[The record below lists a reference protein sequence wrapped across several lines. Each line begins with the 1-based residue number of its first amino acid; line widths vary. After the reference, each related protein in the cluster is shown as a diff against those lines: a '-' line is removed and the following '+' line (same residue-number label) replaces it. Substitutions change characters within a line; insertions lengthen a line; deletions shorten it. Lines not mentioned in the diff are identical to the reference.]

1 MESEVY
7 MGYRIL
13 MYLITV
19 FFMGRWSLRC
29 TRRAS
34 RMIVLTA
41 GGIMILMNEAIS
53 AFLAPI
59 FVVLA
64 STLLCIF
71 GIVLVFGLLTGHSLG
86 SIFQHFNI
94 LRRK

>member
-1 MESEVY
+1 
-7 MGYRIL
+7 
-13 MYLITV
+13 
-19 FFMGRWSLRC
+19 
-29 TRRAS
+29 
-34 RMIVLTA
+34 
-41 GGIMILMNEAIS
+41 MILMNEAIS